1 MDFTNLIFWLCL
13 LPALLVVVLV
23 NRVLSQHDD
32 LRRRVH
38 KVLLLLL
45 SLSLL
50 GMVSWQTLCIFV
62 VVMHLAY
69 GICRLGHNKS
79 PRVQKFLL
87 VLAIPL
93 LLLPLAYYKYAY
105 FISSAVMGTEWS
117 ALKNLIIPVGISFY
131 SFQLAGFCIDTL
143 TRGLPIPKY
152 LDYMNFG
159 AFFPQIVAGPIERRE
174 SLLPQMEAIDLQLKL
189 SKVNIGL
196 RYIMLG
202 LFYKC
207 IVADNIALGMLLNYS
222 GESAWVIWFNNLIF
236 SLRIY
241 FDFCGYGL
249 CAYGIATCL
258 GINITMNFQSP
269 YTACNISEFWRRWHV
284 SLTTWFRDYI
294 YIPMRGNR
302 TKFWAFNL
310 IFVFAISGLWHG
322 ANWNFII
329 WGALAG
335 IAMVMHRLWAGTKWR
350 LWPVVGLLLTWG
362 CMLYIWM
369 YFYAA
374 DIGQLA
380 HYNSLL
386 ISPQAYSFSLAN
398 EIRTPFISVT
408 FIGLSF
414 AALCIFLEYISLR
427 FRKDPYYYL
436 CSSYFAVFIGFCLIF
451 FKPGQHG
458 EFIYFAF

>member
-1 MDFTNLIFWLCL
+1 MDFTNSIFWISLI
-13 LPALLVVVLV
+13 PALLLLALI
-23 NRVLSQHDD
+23 NLLARHHDD

-159 AFFPQIVAGPIERRE
+159 AFFPQIVAGPIERRDN
-174 SLLPQMEAIDLQLKL
+174 LLPQMEGLDLRFNAED
-189 SKVNIGL
+189 VNIGL
-196 RYIMLG
+196 RFTLLG
-202 LFYKC
+202 LFFKM
-207 IVADNIALGMLLNYS
+207 VLSDNLALGLAIGPGINSALRVWLNSLLF
-222 GESAWVIWFNNLIF
+222 GF
-236 SLRIY
+236 RIY
-241 FDFCGYGL
+241 FDFCGYAL
-249 CAYGIATCL
+249 CALGVARCL
-258 GINITMNFQSP
+258 GIRLTLNFLSP
-269 YTACNISEFWRRWHV
+269 NCSCSMSDFWRRWHV

-294 YIPMRGNR
+294 YFPMKGSR
-302 TKFWAFNL
+302 TKFWAFNIL
-310 IFVFAISGLWHG
+310 FVFALSGLWHG
-322 ANWNFII
+322 SNWNYMI
-329 WGALAG
+329 WGTLIG
-335 IAMVMHRLWAGTKWR
+335 ITLVVHRLWNKAGMR
-350 LWPVVGLLLTWG
+350 LYAPLAFALTVL
-362 CMLYIWM
+362 CSNYIWM
-369 YFYAA
+369 YFYQT
-374 DIGQLA
+374 DISELL
-380 HYNSLL
+380 HYNKLLITPASYHISLLGDMASPQNAAAAIALVLSLGTFLLEYLSIRLKSEHYALL
-386 ISPQAYSFSLAN
+386 IS
-398 EIRTPFISVT
+398 TPACV
-408 FIGLSF
+408 
-414 AALCIFLEYISLR
+414 AWVALLLLFT
-427 FRKDPYYYL
+427 
-436 CSSYFAVFIGFCLIF
+436 
-451 FKPGQHG
+451 PGVHNQ
-458 EFIYFAF
+458 FIYFAF